1 MNDNDSTSSR
11 KLDHVRIVMD
21 EDVAAKGVYTG
32 FAAYRMPH
40 DAVPE
45 LDLAEIDTS
54 TTLLGKPMRAPLLIS
69 SMTGGAVDVARINLA
84 LAEAAQALGLAM
96 GVGSQRSAI
105 RDERLAYTYQVR
117 KVAPHI
123 PLLANLGAV
132 QLNYGYGVDECRR
145 AVEMIEADALILHF
159 NVLQEAVQPEGNTN
173 FKGLLRKIELVCRD
187 VGVPVIAKEVGNGI
201 GAPAARRLIEAGV
214 WGIDVAGAG
223 GTSWSEV
230 ERFRQGSARGARV
243 AGAFADW
250 GIPTTEAIRA
260 GARSLPRDHAD
271 RQRRHPQRRGCGQ
284 GDRAGGRHRRHRQ
297 AGAHPGQRG
306 SRRAGGNRGAASL
319 YRRAADRHV
328 LQRVRGFAGVEAIE
342 TRTSIRSI

>member
-1 MNDNDSTSSR
+1 MDDDTTSSR

-45 LDLAEIDTS
+45 LDLDEIDTN
-54 TTLLGKPMRAPLLIS
+54 TTFLNKPMRAPLLIS
-69 SMTGGAVDVARINLA
+69 SMTGGASDVARINLA

-105 RDERLAYTYQVR
+105 RDQRLAYTYQVR
-117 KVAPHI
+117 AVAPRI

-173 FKGLLRKIELVCRD
+173 FKGLLRKVEQVCRD

-201 GAPAARRLIEAGV
+201 GAAAARRLVDAGV

-230 ERFRQGSARGARV
+230 ERFRQASARGTRV
-243 AGAFADW
+243 AGAFAGW

-260 GARSLPRDHAD
+260 V
-271 RQRRHPQRRGCGQ
+271 
-284 GDRAGGRHRRHRQ
+284 
-297 AGAHPGQRG
+297 
-306 SRRAGGNRGAASL
+306 
-319 YRRAADRHV
+319 RAALPNV
-328 LQRVRGFAGVEAIE
+328 SLIGSGG
-342 TRTSIRSI
+342 IRSGVDVAKAIALGADLGGTAKPALGPAADVQGAQAVVEELRAYIDELRIAMFCSGCVDLRALRALKLERLNV

>member
-21 EDVAAKGVYTG
+21 EDVAAKGIYTG

-45 LDLAEIDTS
+45 LDLAAIDTS
-54 TTLLGKPMRAPLLIS
+54 TALLGKPMRAPLLIS
-69 SMTGGAVDVARINLA
+69 SMTGGAFDVARINLA

-105 RDERLAYTYQVR
+105 RDQRLAYTYQVR
-117 KVAPHI
+117 QVAPSI

-145 AVEMIEADALILHF
+145 AVEMIEADALILHL

-173 FKGLLRKIELVCRD
+173 FKGLLQKIELVCRD

-201 GAPAARRLIEAGV
+201 SAQAARRLIEAGV
-214 WGIDVAGAG
+214 WGIDIAGAG

-230 ERFRQGSARGARV
+230 ERFRHSTGQGARV
-243 AGAFADW
+243 AGAFAGW
-250 GIPTTEAIRA
+250 GIPTTEAIRTVRAALPNILVIGSGGIRSGVDIAKAIAA
-260 GARSLPRDHAD
+260 GAVGYFQKPVDID
-271 RQRRHPQRRGCGQ
+271 RLL
-284 GDRAGGRHRRHRQ
+284 
-297 AGAHPGQRG
+297 
-306 SRRAGGNRGAASL
+306 S
-319 YRRAADRHV
+319 
-328 LQRVRGFAGVEAIE
+328 AIANALF
-342 TRTSIRSI
+342 